1 LKKHNAK
8 DKEIPLAILK
18 MSREVIINF
27 LQGMFDGD
35 GMSTI
40 KDIKYSST
48 SKKLIKT
55 LQTLLLNFGIVSHIK
70 KEVQKTS
77 VSSII
82 PNKEHI
88 CIIYNLKI
96 YSDYATK
103 FYNEIGFRLDR
114 KQKNSANLLNK
125 N

>member
-1 LKKHNAK
+1 
-8 DKEIPLAILK
+8 
-18 MSREVIINF
+18 
-27 LQGMFDGD
+27 MFDGD

-88 CIIYNLKI
+88 CIIYNLKFI
-96 YSDYATK
+96 PIMRQNFIMK
-103 FYNEIGFRLDR
+103 
-114 KQKNSANLLNK
+114 
-125 N
+125 